1 VGGEREDGRVNES
14 ALREFVASLSGTQF
28 SCFACTEVQILT
40 QKALSDRRQ
49 SFLDIYGGGGGG
61 GSQVCVYIYMY
72 THTDMHAFF
81 RREKV
86 KILARTTFIRAR

>member
-1 VGGEREDGRVNES
+1 MLTQVGGEREDGRVNES

-61 GSQVCVYIYMY
+61 GSQVKQESNE
-72 THTDMHAFF
+72 
-81 RREKV
+81 RR
-86 KILARTTFIRAR
+86 RARML